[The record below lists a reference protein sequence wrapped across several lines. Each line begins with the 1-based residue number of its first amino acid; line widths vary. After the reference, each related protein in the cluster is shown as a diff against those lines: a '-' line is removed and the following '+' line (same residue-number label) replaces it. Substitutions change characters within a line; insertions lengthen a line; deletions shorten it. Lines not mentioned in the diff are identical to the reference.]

1 MRRRSRCPTWNDLVI
16 YEMHVGTFAGR
27 TGSRGDFDRAAKRL
41 PYLAELGVGAIQVM
55 PPFEFAGDVSWGYNP
70 AHLFS
75 IDPATAAPTP
85 SSASSRPLTERGSR
99 SSSMWSTTIIGP
111 SDLDLWR
118 FDGWSEGDWGGIYF
132 YNDERAVTPWGNTR
146 PDYGRG
152 EVRTFLRDS
161 ALTWLEEFRCDGLRF
176 DATAYIRMVDGG
188 LGEQDRPLP
197 DGWTLMSW
205 MNDDIRARQPWKVT
219 IAEDLR
225 DDPLLVTPTADGGAG
240 FSAQWDAGFLGP
252 VRDALT
258 AQMMRT
264 ATWPRSW
271 LP

>member
-1 MRRRSRCPTWNDLVI
+1 
-16 YEMHVGTFAGR
+16 
-27 TGSRGDFDRAAKRL
+27 
-41 PYLAELGVGAIQVM
+41 M

-75 IDPATAAPTP
+75 IESSYGGPDAFKRFIQAAHRE
-85 SSASSRPLTERGSR
+85 A
-99 SSSMWSTTIIGP
+99 IAVIVDVVYNHIGP

-132 YNDERAVTPWGNTR
+132 YNDERAVTPWGDTR

-188 LGEQDRPLP
+188 LGEEEGPLP
-197 DGWTLMSW
+197 DGWTLMAW
-205 MNDDIRARQPWKVT
+205 MNDEIRARQPWKVT

-225 DDPLLVTPTADGGAG
+225 NDPSAG
-240 FSAQWDAGFLGP
+240 DTD
-252 VRDALT
+252 R
-258 AQMMRT
+258 
-264 ATWPRSW
+264 
-271 LP
+271 